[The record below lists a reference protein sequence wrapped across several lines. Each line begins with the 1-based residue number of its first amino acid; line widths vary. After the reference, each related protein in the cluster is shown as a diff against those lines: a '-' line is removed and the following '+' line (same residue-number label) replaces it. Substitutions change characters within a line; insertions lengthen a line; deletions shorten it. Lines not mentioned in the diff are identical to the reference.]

1 MGGAAQEYQA
11 VSGIPA
17 SASWRNGTSRGGE
30 KILYRRNVKW
40 ITFTE
45 RNRRNVTIPSPS
57 TEPASSFRVTR
68 PTIRRTSTVCSATEP
83 LYTLGSHCGG
93 NFVYLDSGVKDCSNC
108 LVPHGR
114 GSYSYVVKK
123 FPELMELA
131 KKNR

>member
-1 MGGAAQEYQA
+1 MLVFGGAFARE
-11 VSGIPA
+11 
-17 SASWRNGTSRGGE
+17 
-30 KILYRRNVKW
+30 
-40 ITFTE
+40 
-45 RNRRNVTIPSPS
+45 
-57 TEPASSFRVTR
+57 
-68 PTIRRTSTVCSATEP
+68 
-83 LYTLGSHCGG
+83 TLFAGSHCGG

>member
-1 MGGAAQEYQA
+1 MGGAAQEQQE

-17 SASWRNGTSRGGE
+17 SASWRNGTSRGGKNIIE
-30 KILYRRNVKW
+30 EECKVDNLYRKKPEECHYS
-40 ITFTE
+40 FTQHRACE
-45 RNRRNVTIPSPS
+45 FFPCHKTDHPEDFNCL
-57 TEPASSFRVTR
+57 F
-68 PTIRRTSTVCSATEP
+68 CYCP

>member
-1 MGGAAQEYQA
+1 MSQDRPSGGLQLSVLLLPA
-11 VSGIPA
+11 VYAGQS
-17 SASWRNGTSRGGE
+17 
-30 KILYRRNVKW
+30 L
-40 ITFTE
+40 
-45 RNRRNVTIPSPS
+45 
-57 TEPASSFRVTR
+57 
-68 PTIRRTSTVCSATEP
+68 
-83 LYTLGSHCGG
+83 GG